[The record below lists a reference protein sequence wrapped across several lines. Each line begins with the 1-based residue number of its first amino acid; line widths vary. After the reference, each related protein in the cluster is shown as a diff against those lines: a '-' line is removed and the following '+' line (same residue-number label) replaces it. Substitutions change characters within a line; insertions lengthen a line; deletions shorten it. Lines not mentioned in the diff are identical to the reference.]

1 MDSLLLVQPSNV
13 DFPATSAPAG
23 SVGDYAS
30 AWLRLSSASATPV
43 AFKVK
48 TTKPSRYCVR
58 PNHGVVLPN
67 GGVVDVEVIC
77 LEPPAPTV
85 GAGGVGAGA
94 TPVVVCRDKFL
105 IQATPATGALSAAEL
120 ASGGA
125 ASLSPA
131 FWSSVPPGGL
141 LELKMKVSFAPPP
154 PPGSAAAE
162 PVAPTAAVAAA
173 AAAAAAT
180 AAATAATPPP
190 PLMHPPS
197 AGAPPPPRFST
208 PAAAAPLTPVQS
220 GMMADLPVL
229 PSAIRAE
236 AGLSPAV
243 GAAEAAA
250 PSRPSEAVPRSTAAV
265 DDGEA
270 ASAATTAAEEERSRR
285 EAQLAATE
293 ARVADLEAQLD
304 ASVSE
309 REGLSQALI
318 SARSA
323 AALAEAEAAEAAAAQ
338 AAAEA
343 ASAEREAVARVG
355 SVTDGVH
362 AVTDEATA
370 LAKEVGG
377 KGGVLAASPGGGELS
392 QRIAAV
398 LDGDAAD
405 KAVSLIAG

>member
-1 MDSLLLVQPSNV
+1 
-13 DFPATSAPAG
+13 
-23 SVGDYAS
+23 
-30 AWLRLSSASATPV
+30 
-43 AFKVK
+43 
-48 TTKPSRYCVR
+48 
-58 PNHGVVLPN
+58 
-67 GGVVDVEVIC
+67 
-77 LEPPAPTV
+77 
-85 GAGGVGAGA
+85 
-94 TPVVVCRDKFL
+94 
-105 IQATPATGALSAAEL
+105 
-120 ASGGA
+120 
-125 ASLSPA
+125 
-131 FWSSVPPGGL
+131 
-141 LELKMKVSFAPPP
+141 
-154 PPGSAAAE
+154 
-162 PVAPTAAVAAA
+162 
-173 AAAAAAT
+173 
-180 AAATAATPPP
+180 
-190 PLMHPPS
+190 
-197 AGAPPPPRFST
+197 
-208 PAAAAPLTPVQS
+208 
-220 GMMADLPVL
+220 MMADLPVL

-377 KGGVLAASPGGGELS
+377 KGGVLAASPGGG
-392 QRIAAV
+392 
-398 LDGDAAD
+398 
-405 KAVSLIAG
+405 VSYLNALLLCLMVMLLTKLFL

>member
-141 LELKMKVSFAPPP
+141 LELKMKVSFAP
-154 PPGSAAAE
+154 
-162 PVAPTAAVAAA
+162 
-173 AAAAAAT
+173 
-180 AAATAATPPP
+180 PPP

-377 KGGVLAASPGGGELS
+377 KGGVLAASPGGG
-392 QRIAAV
+392 
-398 LDGDAAD
+398 
-405 KAVSLIAG
+405 VSYLNALLLCLMVMLLTKLFL

>member
-141 LELKMKVSFAPPP
+141 LELKMKVSF
-154 PPGSAAAE
+154 
-162 PVAPTAAVAAA
+162 
-173 AAAAAAT
+173 
-180 AAATAATPPP
+180 
-190 PLMHPPS
+190 
-197 AGAPPPPRFST
+197 APPPPRFST

-377 KGGVLAASPGGGELS
+377 KGGVLAASPGGG
-392 QRIAAV
+392 
-398 LDGDAAD
+398 
-405 KAVSLIAG
+405 VSYLNALLLCLMVMLLTKLFL